1 MFLTVCD
8 LKLSMKMEIKL
19 SFIHLIFATLIKNTN
34 DLLLVV
40 NLLSFFIDFPF
51 FILRGVVG
59 NIKGAKE

>member
-1 MFLTVCD
+1 
-8 LKLSMKMEIKL
+8 MKMEIKL
-19 SFIHLIFATLIKNTN
+19 SFIHLIFVTLIKNTN

-40 NLLSFFIDFPF
+40 NLLSFFLLIFLF

>member
-1 MFLTVCD
+1 
-8 LKLSMKMEIKL
+8 MEIKL

-40 NLLSFFIDFPF
+40 KLSFFIDFPF

>member
-1 MFLTVCD
+1 
-8 LKLSMKMEIKL
+8 MKMEIKL
-19 SFIHLIFATLIKNTN
+19 SFIHLIFVTLIKNTN

-40 NLLSFFIDFPF
+40 NLLSFFFIDFPF

>member
-1 MFLTVCD
+1 
-8 LKLSMKMEIKL
+8 MKMEIKL
-19 SFIHLIFATLIKNTN
+19 SFIHLIFVTLIKNTN

>member
-1 MFLTVCD
+1 
-8 LKLSMKMEIKL
+8 MEIKL

-40 NLLSFFIDFPF
+40 KLLSFFIDFLF